1 MGAIG
6 AAAHSPEAVIW
17 LICCDSS
24 QIIESERCCRRWRAD
39 RGRFARHSQQIGHP
53 GSHFCHWYL
62 PLLYCS
68 SSLSSL
74 EMCRVT
80 SFAIE
85 VRKKYPQSKYTEEQ
99 WGLHACM
106 QTQTLPW
113 DSPFTLCCLIWSW
126 DVSTFLPP
134 RVSLV
139 ADTLVI
145 CSEIIPHVHH
155 NCTKITKQ
163 ITYMCVYSHLIEAS
177 GAACV
182 WPLTGVL
189 FLWRRGS
196 ASAKP
201 QDSMPPDP
209 EIERKKGK
217 MEWRRGSL
225 YGGVEEHNNI
235 VNQMWL
241 HSKLWHLPSLVFS
254 GGGSL
259 QTHGI
264 NQQDSW

>member
-1 MGAIG
+1 
-6 AAAHSPEAVIW
+6 
-17 LICCDSS
+17 
-24 QIIESERCCRRWRAD
+24 
-39 RGRFARHSQQIGHP
+39 
-53 GSHFCHWYL
+53 
-62 PLLYCS
+62 
-68 SSLSSL
+68 
-74 EMCRVT
+74 MCRVT

-85 VRKKYPQSKYTEEQ
+85 VRGKKHPQSKCTEEQ
-99 WGLHACM
+99 WRLHACM

-113 DSPFTLCCLIWSW
+113 DLRFTLWCLLWSW
-126 DVSTFLPP
+126 DVSKFYP
-134 RVSLV
+134 RCVSLV

-163 ITYMCVYSHLIEAS
+163 LLFESMCADSRLIGAS

-196 ASAKP
+196 ASAML
-201 QDSMPPDP
+201 QDSMLPDL
-209 EIERKKGK
+209 EIERKGEGGGSRGE

-225 YGGVEEHNNI
+225 YGGVEEDNNI

-241 HSKLWHLPSLVFS
+241 HSKLWHLPPLVFS
-254 GGGSL
+254 EGRSL
-259 QTHGI
+259 QTLCI
-264 NQQDSW
+264 NQRNSW